1 MRPLGFCALGGALL
15 AALGLVVLMDVG
27 SFPSQTALIVVW
39 LMPITF
45 GLHVFEEFGM
55 PGGFEDWSASY
66 RPLSA
71 ETMTRAHLWRA
82 NAIAGA
88 AALGVT
94 LGVFDY
100 AGGFSAFGA
109 FGWLMVLF
117 TLTEN
122 GLYHV
127 RGTVESR
134 RYSPGVVTSLLFY
147 LPLTVLGTFVL
158 VSSGA
163 VSIVAVPI
171 CAIGGIVLMRL
182 IIRASRQHELPAGG
196 GRHAA
201 PAE

>member
-15 AALGLVVLMDVG
+15 AALALVVLMDVG

-39 LMPITF
+39 LMPIVF
-45 GLHVFEEFGM
+45 GLHVFEEFGV
-55 PGGFEDWSASY
+55 PGGFEDWAASY
-66 RPLSA
+66 RPVSA

-82 NAIAGA
+82 NEIGGV

-94 LGVFDY
+94 LSVFDY
-100 AGGFSAFGA
+100 AGGFTAFGA
-109 FGWLMVLF
+109 YGWLMVLF

-127 RGTVESR
+127 RGAVESR
-134 RYSPGVVTSLLFY
+134 RYSPGVMTSLLGY

-163 VSIVAVPI
+163 ASIVAVPI
-171 CAIGGIVLMRL
+171 CAIGGISLMRL
-182 IIRASRQHELPAGG
+182 IVRASRRHELPAEG
-196 GRHAA
+196 GRRAA
-201 PAE
+201 W